1 MKLSQAQSDLLRAL
15 LDGQQLKPHRYPS
28 GEKVFRLHAL
38 DRPPQAVPREI
49 VEFLSEHD
57 LIDINKKFPSATYW
71 LTEQGR
77 RSTQRLRS

>member
-15 LDGQQLKPHRYPS
+15 LDGQQLKSHRYLS

-38 DRPPQAVPREI
+38 DRLPQTVAPEI

-57 LIDINKKFPSATYW
+57 LIDSNKKFPSATYW
-71 LTEQGR
+71 LTEKGQRVAR
-77 RSTQRLRS
+77 RLKS